1 MSTKQPTLES
11 SWMSYY
17 GFTLQE
23 LRELMELRGEEAK
36 AKESG
41 FLIKSKS
48 IFCRKLFFAFRLL
61 IDKKTNQP
69 NNDFRL
75 IFAFMERL
83 F

>member
-48 IFCRKLFFAFRLL
+48 IFLPK
-61 IDKKTNQP
+61 I
-69 NNDFRL
+69 
-75 IFAFMERL
+75 IFCFPPSNWQKN
-83 F
+83 

>member
-1 MSTKQPTLES
+1 
-11 SWMSYY
+11 MSYY

-48 IFCRKLFFAFRLL
+48 IFLPK
-61 IDKKTNQP
+61 I
-69 NNDFRL
+69 
-75 IFAFMERL
+75 IFCFPPSNWQKN
-83 F
+83 